1 MTNLFLDVLNRY
13 CVNRPPFWFM
23 RQAGR
28 VLPNYNK
35 LREQHSFRELMSTPE
50 LAAKVTLLPVD
61 DLGVDAAILFS
72 DILTIPV
79 AMGME
84 IEWTDKGPRF
94 CNPLSTMEHPLEKL
108 NCDGEKLSHV
118 YSAIDFVVKQQR
130 APLIGFCGAPLT
142 TLLYMLQGT
151 SAKHD
156 FPEAKKFIF
165 RNKKE
170 TKRLVDAVTSF
181 SIDYALKQIA
191 HGVQA
196 FQLFDTHAG
205 LVPFEMY
212 NELFMPAVKR
222 ISDAVRGKG
231 VPFIYFPKGIGCGL
245 ESITPDICDFVSVD
259 WQTPLSKARQM
270 VHSEV
275 GLQGNIDPM
284 LLFCSKDVIAA
295 HMEKYY
301 KPYFAEHNDW
311 IVNLGHGV
319 LADTPFENLKFLADW
334 IKETNW

>member
-1 MTNLFLDVLNRY
+1 MTNPFLDVLNRY

-118 YSAIDFVVKQQR
+118 YSAIDPRGSRGRTRR
-130 APLIGFCGAPLT
+130 APCP
-142 TLLYMLQGT
+142 
-151 SAKHD
+151 
-156 FPEAKKFIF
+156 
-165 RNKKE
+165 R
-170 TKRLVDAVTSF
+170 
-181 SIDYALKQIA
+181 
-191 HGVQA
+191 
-196 FQLFDTHAG
+196 
-205 LVPFEMY
+205 
-212 NELFMPAVKR
+212 
-222 ISDAVRGKG
+222 
-231 VPFIYFPKGIGCGL
+231 
-245 ESITPDICDFVSVD
+245 
-259 WQTPLSKARQM
+259 
-270 VHSEV
+270 
-275 GLQGNIDPM
+275 
-284 LLFCSKDVIAA
+284 
-295 HMEKYY
+295 
-301 KPYFAEHNDW
+301 
-311 IVNLGHGV
+311 
-319 LADTPFENLKFLADW
+319 
-334 IKETNW
+334 